1 MRRLYGALVVLF
13 ICAVVVITGYSINT
27 GVAGYVFDSITKAE
41 HLCRSGD
48 RDRTKKAVYDAE
60 KCWSENLD
68 IMLLFVS
75 HGKADE
81 IESTLSTAKS
91 FFDSGST
98 DMFLASCKE
107 AQIELKH
114 FIEAEKTGLYNIL

>member
-1 MRRLYGALVVLF
+1 MRRLYGALAVLF

-48 RDRTKKAVYDAE
+48 RDLAKKAVYDAE
-60 KCWSENLD
+60 KHWSENLD

-81 IESTLSTAKS
+81 IESTLAKAKS
-91 FFDSGST
+91 YYDSGST
-98 DMFLASCKE
+98 DMFLASCKQ
-107 AQIELKH
+107 AQTELKH